1 MNIPMAGK
9 PIKGLLIAP
18 ETSRAYC
25 VFKDTLSP
33 DLIYVALGT
42 KDFGY
47 CTRYL
52 GPIPFLIIFCEDVDD
67 DAITTIHGPN
77 SERVIIGSSMI
88 FGKDEDGSFRS
99 LTDFELSALRNNTSM
114 LSKRNI
120 TYFGV
125 NGVTKEPR
133 PLELEV
139 IGVDDDIPSGDD
151 VISLTDIK
159 G

>member
-1 MNIPMAGK
+1 MNVPMAGK

-18 ETSRAYC
+18 ERSRAYC
-25 VFKDTLSP
+25 VFKDVLSP
-33 DLIYVALGT
+33 DLIYKALGT

-52 GPIPFLIIFCEDVDD
+52 GPIPLLIVFCCDVDR
-67 DAITTIHGPN
+67 DAITTIHGPDR
-77 SERVIIGSSMI
+77 ERVIIGSSMI

-99 LTDFELSALRNNTSM
+99 LTDFELTALRNNTSI

-125 NGVTKEPR
+125 NGMTKDPR
-133 PLELEV
+133 PLELEAV
-139 IGVDDDIPSGDD
+139 GSDDDIPGSDVVSLMDD
-151 VISLTDIK
+151 RE
-159 G
+159 